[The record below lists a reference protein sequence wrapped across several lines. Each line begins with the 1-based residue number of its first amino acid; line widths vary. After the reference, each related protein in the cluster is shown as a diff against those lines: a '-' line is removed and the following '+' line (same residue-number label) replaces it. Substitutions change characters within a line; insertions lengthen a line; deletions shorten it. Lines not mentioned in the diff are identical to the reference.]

1 MSIDLIAEPIGFL
14 SQAKLGCGLEHA
26 AYAFLAQI
34 FERRL
39 AAPRP
44 RQWDICGK
52 RLRQSREIDTHL
64 RYIAIGLCPC
74 EKFAVTSLD
83 KNVEHGCV
91 EGWIDRVT
99 MCFPAAVKQIYLD
112 AAPNHLTVIYPNCSI
127 AKIRTSFAVPGA
139 ELDDINFVSGS
150 ADKMFA

>member
-1 MSIDLIAEPIGFL
+1 
-14 SQAKLGCGLEHA
+14 
-26 AYAFLAQI
+26 YAFLGQI

-52 RLRQSREIDTHL
+52 RLRQSRGIDTTL
-64 RYIAIGLCPC
+64 RNVAVRCC
-74 EKFAVTSLD
+74 AREKFAVTSLD

-99 MCFPAAVKQIYLD
+99 MCFPAAVKQIDLD
-112 AAPNHLTVIYPNCSI
+112 AAANRLTVLYSNCGL
-127 AKIRTSFAVPGA
+127 AKLRTA
-139 ELDDINFVSGS
+139 
-150 ADKMFA
+150 